1 MNRPRHEID
10 FLPAVLEI
18 QERPPSPLGRAIVW
32 TLMIFFILAI
42 AWAIIGRV
50 DIVTTAQGKIVPSG
64 RVKVIQPQELGR
76 IEAIHVRE
84 GQEVKAGDLLIELDP
99 TSTRADLTRLEA
111 ELVAAEREQARLG
124 ALLAVLEG
132 RLDLVRAEANLTDLE
147 DRARLRSEWNA
158 HQARQSA
165 LASARHSR
173 SAEVAAID
181 QNIAKLESILPLIA
195 KRAAAMKSL
204 VDRSLAA
211 ETNWLELEQQR
222 IEQRQDLAALR
233 EQRRSRL
240 AVIEELEQRSQSGRA
255 EFETEIMTRR
265 EERSTQ
271 VARLRQELNKAA
283 SRNRRQ
289 QLRSPVDGV
298 VQQLAVHTLGGVV
311 TPAQE
316 LMRIVPRDD
325 PMEVEAWIA
334 NRDVGFVHEGQ
345 PAEIK
350 IETFPFTKYGVI
362 DAEILDVSGDAVE
375 DERRGLIY
383 ATRVLMKQTTIPVNG
398 RRVSL
403 SPGMAVTVEVRT
415 GTRRLI
421 EYLLSP
427 LLRYADEGL
436 RER

>member
-1 MNRPRHEID
+1 MNRKRHEID

-32 TLMIFFILAI
+32 ILIIFFTLAI
-42 AWAIIGRV
+42 AWAVIGRV
-50 DIVTTAQGKIVPSG
+50 DIVATAQGKIVPSD
-64 RVKVIQPQELGR
+64 RVKVIQPQELAR
-76 IEAIHVRE
+76 IQAIHVHE
-84 GQEVKAGDLLIELDP
+84 GRSVMTGDLLIELDP
-99 TSTRADLTRLEA
+99 TSTRADQSRLET
-111 ELVAAEREQARLG
+111 ELAAAEREQARLA
-124 ALLAVLEG
+124 ALLAVLESRMG
-132 RLDLVRAEANLTDLE
+132 LTQAQASLTA
-147 DRARLRSEWNA
+147 RQNKARLHSEWNA

-181 QNIAKLESILPLIA
+181 QNIAKLESTLPLIA
-195 KRAAAMKSL
+195 KRAAAIKSL

-211 ETNWLELEQQR
+211 KTTWLELEQQR

-240 AVIEELEQRSQSGRA
+240 AAIEELEQQAQSGRA
-255 EFETEIMTRR
+255 EFETGIMARR
-265 EERSTQ
+265 EEIAIQ

-316 LMRIVPRDD
+316 LMRIVPRDVS
-325 PMEVEAWIA
+325 MEVEAWIM

-350 IETFPFTKYGVI
+350 IETFPFTRYGVI
-362 DAEILDVSGDAVE
+362 SAEILDVSSDAVE
-375 DERRGLIY
+375 DEQRGLVY
-383 ATRVLMKQTTIPVNG
+383 ATRVLMKQTTLPVNG
-398 RRVSL
+398 RQVSL
-403 SPGMAVTVEVRT
+403 SPGMAVTVEVKT